1 MLGGRFMLAWRR
13 RFLPILALIAAG
25 ACSSMTG
32 VQNAPLHAG
41 VSRAYT
47 GEFNTVLRAAR
58 EAITESGL
66 NVESAN
72 EVQPGAWMI
81 MAKAPTS
88 WWSAGEIIRV
98 VVDRTGTNPGEV
110 MVRVY
115 SRKRIATNIGAK
127 GDYAT
132 TLLSN
137 IDLKLRSQ

>member
-1 MLGGRFMLAWRR
+1 MLLSSRV
-13 RFLPILALIAAG
+13 FLSAILLSTVVG
-25 ACSSMTG
+25 CSSATG

-41 VSRAYT
+41 TSRPFTA
-47 GEFNTVLRAAR
+47 EFNTVLRAAR

-72 EVQPGAWMI
+72 EVQPSVWMI

-88 WWSAGEIIRV
+88 WWSAGEIVRV
-98 VVDRTGTNPGEV
+98 VVDRSGTNANEV

-115 SRKRIATNIGAK
+115 ARKRISTNIGAK

-137 IDLKLRSQ
+137 IDLKLRSR

>member
-1 MLGGRFMLAWRR
+1 MLAPRR
-13 RFLPILALIAAG
+13 LVTPLLIGLALVG
-25 ACSSMTG
+25 CSSMTG

-41 VSRAYT
+41 TSRAYAA
-47 GEFNTVLRAAR
+47 EFNLVLRTAR
-58 EAITESGL
+58 EAISESGL

-72 EVQPGAWMI
+72 EVQPSVWMI

-88 WWSAGEIIRV
+88 WWSAGEIVRV
-98 VVDRTGTNPGEV
+98 VVDRSSTNPAEV

-115 SRKRIATNIGAK
+115 ARKRISTNIGAK

-137 IDLKLRSQ
+137 IDLKLRSR

>member
-1 MLGGRFMLAWRR
+1 MVAYPRGTLAALL
-13 RFLPILALIAAG
+13 FLASA

-41 VSRAYT
+41 VSRPYKA
-47 GEFNTVLRAAR
+47 EFNTVLRTAR
-58 EAITESGL
+58 EAVIESGL
-66 NVESAN
+66 NIESAN
-72 EVQPGAWMI
+72 EVQPGVWMI

-88 WWSAGEIIRV
+88 WWSAGEIVRV
-98 VVDRTGTNPGEV
+98 VVDRSSTTPGEV

-115 SRKRIATNIGAK
+115 SRKRISTNIGAK

-137 IDLKLRSQ
+137 IDLKLRSS